1 MGRVVLRGRS
11 SWGQRSW
18 EFHCQQE
25 PLKSGGQCHVLWSGS
40 ALTVPISAAMSVQQ
54 EVTEKCPPGCPSN
67 PLQCPCLENPR
78 DGGAWWAAVY
88 GVAQSRTRLKRLCS
102 SSSRYLRWGC
112 GMGVRVGD
120 RRGEG
125 KVETTLKMAKP
136 VGMERVSG
144 SFFFL
149 RNKRFSSRS
158 IETPERG

>member
-1 MGRVVLRGRS
+1 
-11 SWGQRSW
+11 
-18 EFHCQQE
+18 
-25 PLKSGGQCHVLWSGS
+25 
-40 ALTVPISAAMSVQQ
+40 
-54 EVTEKCPPGCPSN
+54 
-67 PLQCPCLENPR
+67 
-78 DGGAWWAAVY
+78 
-88 GVAQSRTRLKRLCS
+88 
-102 SSSRYLRWGC
+102 
-112 GMGVRVGD
+112 MGVRVGD